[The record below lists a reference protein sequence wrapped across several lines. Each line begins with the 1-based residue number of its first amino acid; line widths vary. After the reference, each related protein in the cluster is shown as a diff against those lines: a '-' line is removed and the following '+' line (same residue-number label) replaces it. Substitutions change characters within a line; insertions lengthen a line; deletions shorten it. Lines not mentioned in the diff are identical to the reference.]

1 MNNENFY
8 NIEKDKLKLILNS
21 FSDAILLESKDR
33 IVEFVNEGFCNLF
46 KIKLPPE
53 SVLGSN
59 CEEGVIGASFQFKNP
74 SRFIY
79 RIEELIEDRIPV
91 KGEPLNLRDGRLFY
105 RDYNPIVLNGQILGH
120 LWIYKEDPQQ
130 LHLAFE
136 QKQQLEQLLYQDIL
150 VNIPIDIFILNVQKQ
165 YIFVNKHTLPDE
177 RKRKFIIGKT
187 DAEYHKYYSINNDKA
202 DVKEV
207 YFDKALN
214 DGQVN
219 HFELKANDLMGNE
232 CYKRTT
238 LYPIVDENGVVDKIV
253 AYSIDISVEKEA
265 ENRFNEIIKQY
276 IHALNA
282 VNDVV
287 FVANEKLEVSFLNDA
302 FNNHFLEDGIE
313 LGNIFKYIPFQK
325 PDFYKDIF
333 SVLSEEEDNKGGRI
347 SLQNKNNT
355 QSWYKYNIRK
365 GVSTNENKQSGI
377 VTVLN
382 DITGEVILE
391 ENLLEVVKREKELN
405 ELKSAFVNMVSHE
418 MRTPLAIIS
427 SCAEIIQMMLASGKP
442 TSDIESYTNHILSEV
457 ERMTTFMNDI
467 LMISKIEAGKIEF
480 NPEEISLISFVNELI
495 KKSYSPW
502 KDDRSLNLVVKG
514 YERIFPFDVKMLR
527 HILQNLIENSFKYSP
542 NKQAPT
548 LRLRYSNSYITF
560 SVIDNGIGIH
570 PEDIE
575 KLFSSFARGR
585 NVGSISGTG
594 IGLVVVKYFV
604 DQHKGSIR
612 IKSKLDVGTIFS
624 IKIPY

>member
-8 NIEKDKLKLILNS
+8 NIEKEKLKLILNS

-33 IVEFVNEGFCNLF
+33 VVEFVNEGFCNLF

-79 RIEELIEDRIPV
+79 RIEELIEDKMPV
-91 KGEPLNLRDGRLFY
+91 KSEQLSLRDGRIFY
-105 RDYNPIVLNGQILGH
+105 RDYNPIILNGQVLGH
-120 LWIYKEDPQQ
+120 LWIYREDPQQ
-130 LHLAFE
+130 LHLALNQ
-136 QKQQLEQLLYQDIL
+136 QKQLEEVMYQEIME
-150 VNIPIDIFILNVQKQ
+150 NIPIDIFILNAQKQ
-165 YIFVNKHTLPDE
+165 YIFVNKHALPDE
-177 RKRKFIIGKT
+177 RKRRFIIGKN
-187 DAEYHKYYSINNDKA
+187 DAEYYRYYSISNDNS
-202 DVKEV
+202 DVKDAA
-207 YFDKALN
+207 FDKATE
-214 DGQVN
+214 QVEVT
-219 HFELKANDLMGNE
+219 HYELKENDLLGNE

-238 LYPIVDENGVVDKIV
+238 LCPLVDEDGKVVKIV
-253 AYSIDISVEKEA
+253 GYSIDISGEKEA
-265 ENRFNEIIKQY
+265 ESRLSEMIKQY
-276 IHALNA
+276 VHALNS

-287 FVANEKLEVSFLNDA
+287 FIANENLEVNFLNDA
-302 FNNHFLEDGIE
+302 FNSHFLEEGIE

-325 PDFYKDIF
+325 PDFYKDVF
-333 SVLSEEEDNKGGRI
+333 AVLSEEMDNTGGRI
-347 SLQNKNNT
+347 TLPSKDNG

-365 GVSTNENKQSGI
+365 GVSNNENKQSGI
-377 VTVLN
+377 VAVLN

-427 SCAEIIQMMLASGKP
+427 SCAEIIQIMLASGKP
-442 TSDIESYTNHILSEV
+442 SSDIESYTNHILSEV

-495 KKSYSPW
+495 KKSYAPW
-502 KDDRSLNLVVKG
+502 KDDRTLKLVVKG
-514 YERIFPFDVKMLR
+514 KERVFPFDVKMLR

-542 NKQAPT
+542 NKQAPS

-560 SVIDNGIGIH
+560 SVIDSGIGIH
-570 PEDIE
+570 PDDIE

-612 IKSKLDVGTIFS
+612 IKSKLDAGTIFS